1 MTQQQRTIDF
11 AGDVSTPAVGQG
23 TWYMG
28 EDPAARA
35 AEVRALQQGI
45 DLGMTL
51 IDTAEMYGDGGAE
64 QVVSS
69 AIAGRRAEVTLV
81 SKVYPH
87 NAGDPAAKHACERSL
102 ERLGTD
108 YLDMYLLHWRGE
120 VPLEETVAVLEELR
134 HSGKIRRWGVSNLD
148 VDEMRELWSVPG
160 GVGCVTNQV
169 LYHLGS
175 RGIEYDL
182 LPWCREHG
190 VPVMAYAPLGHGGGA
205 KQRVLENATVHEI
218 AAGRGVTPAQ
228 IALAWT
234 IRAGDVLAIPKAV
247 TEQHV
252 RDNAAALAL
261 RLTDAEMTE
270 LDAAFPPPRS
280 RQPLDII

>member
-1 MTQQQRTIDF
+1 MTQQQRMVDL
-11 AGDVSTPAVGQG
+11 AGDVSAPAVGQG
-23 TWYMG
+23 TWFMG
-28 EDPAARA
+28 EDHSQRA
-35 AEVRALQQGI
+35 AEVRALQMGL

-51 IDTAEMYGDGGAE
+51 IDTAEMYGEGGAE
-64 QVVSS
+64 EVVGS
-69 AIAGRRAEVTLV
+69 AIAGRRDEVTLV

-87 NAGDPAAKHACERSL
+87 NAGNPAAKRSCERSL
-102 ERLGTD
+102 QRLGTD
-108 YLDMYLLHWRGE
+108 YLDVYLLHWRGS
-120 VPLEETVAVLEELR
+120 VPLEETVEVLEELR

-190 VPVMAYAPLGHGGGA
+190 VPVMAYAPLGHGGAA
-205 KQRVLENATVHEI
+205 KRQVLENPTLVEI
-218 AAGRGVTPAQ
+218 ASGHGVSPAQ
-228 IALAWT
+228 VALAWT
-234 IRAGDVLAIPKAV
+234 IRERDVLAIPKAV
-247 TEQHV
+247 SEQHV
-252 RDNAAALAL
+252 RDNAAALRL
-261 RLTDAEMTE
+261 RLTEAELAQ
-270 LDAAFPPPRS
+270 LDAAFPPPQR